1 MKPFIYLNFNCLK
14 LKNAISANI
23 GFLILCFILTFQ
35 NLPLIGQTGPGL
47 NWNRDHWYGMDDNIE
62 QDESGEDW
70 YYDISTYSEED
81 IIVGYV
87 AAGYS
92 STLNDFGSF
101 NCMDCGEFAVECDEF
116 ESENFK
122 RGCVYP
128 KLAEMDKNGEVEW
141 YEIYTKG
148 QGWFRQVIQ
157 LDDESGYIAVGQIKY
172 DGGENPGDLAY
183 YFEGDP
189 YYLPECAVPE
199 GHIPGDPIPKY
210 ELMYVVKTDMEGEI
224 LEEAVYGIA
233 NPGIENLIDFTSDAY
248 GVIQDDDGNLIIAG
262 YAEKLWNNPITM
274 EDEKRRRGYVVALN
288 PTTLMVEYENILYE
302 DDNFN
307 SHSTCL
313 IEMDDDFYVFS
324 TKKTAEIPELYGHIF
339 INRLSN
345 SLADIGT
352 AFEITSTEEPDLD
365 GLPSYCTSVAYDVI
379 IDDGDLVTAV
389 LVNRTND
396 VQSVTD
402 EGLVHVYRIH
412 PGTTPEWTFEAN
424 LSIVDDEETEL
435 FRAYDL
441 KVGITNTSDGGFAV
455 TSTLHDTDL
464 FEDDVFGYEYY
475 NVDCDPLTPDEQF
488 CDCDLYYDDTKTWN
502 SNPYI
507 AKFDNSDILEW
518 RNAYIVTDGYGTY
531 YPNDIKRLECVYE
544 ILQDDEGGFILTGNN
559 SKNFDDDFVYRVFD
573 ECNINQTYTGTY
585 DLVDPEPINE
595 SVVWSNNAKIK
606 GIVTIQSGGT
616 LTIKDNA
623 IIQFADSKAAN
634 HDTYIRVKR
643 GGRLIIEGGAKL
655 TGNTT
660 CGTMWEG
667 IYVEGTSGTS
677 HPTPSAFIS
686 ASYTNSNHGFVWIK
700 GDAIIENARTAI
712 SLGLTRKFIPP
723 VTGNWGGGIIIA
735 DDAHFINN
743 TTDIE
748 FYPYTHV
755 NRSLIRNSEFLT
767 NSALADVNEIPQAH
781 IEMKIVK
788 GVNIRGNHFEN
799 SVDDAI
805 YYGAE
810 RGVAVKGTD
819 AAFKFNDN
827 PNAFGATGGAGSAP
841 NTVIDLYYGIYATQ
855 FTVAAD
861 NIVIDANTFE
871 ENVRSIYLGG
881 TELAEV
887 NLNAITMPAK
897 SNYGLYLDASTDYG
911 VEENYFTGSGA
922 TNPIGQTGIVIND
935 NGTSNNRIYRNA
947 FTDIAYGIKAQN
959 SNGNTTSG
967 IFFKCNTFDE
977 NKYDIAVTSGGIKKD
992 QGECVLSNV
1001 TTPAGNLF
1009 TDNLTTS
1016 TLQFAANSGVDEII
1030 YHHHNDANSST
1041 APFYEPYEF
1050 STSIITLDECTENFN
1065 STNSCPEDFSD
1076 GGGSRLGNSAPRG
1089 VVDYNLNLKEI
1100 KDSLSQFFADIER
1113 NKLIRYYLDSE
1124 QIAELS
1130 TFLSTDSS
1138 SRAASLNAVI
1148 AMKQGNYEA
1157 ASSNIQL
1164 IDENINSDE
1173 FGYSNELYSI
1183 LNELNQDTLSWFDM
1197 NAEQFEKIKQ
1207 LSTKNNRIGVVAKL
1221 ILEEISSVPYE
1232 EPLEEINLESDEDYK
1247 EQSEI
1252 NETGAIQIYPHPV
1265 GSQSVIEILLSDL
1278 PENSRFIIY
1287 DLHGKVLFNY
1297 DLLQQSTLIIVNND
1311 MLTSGLYL
1319 GVVTSNNMIKQ
1330 SIKFVVNE

>member
-1 MKPFIYLNFNCLK
+1 MKPSIYLNFNCLK
-14 LKNAISANI
+14 FKRTINFNVGI
-23 GFLILCFILTFQ
+23 LIFTTFLTFQ
-35 NLPLIGQTGPGL
+35 NLSLIGQTGPGL
-47 NWNRDHWYGMDDNIE
+47 NWNRDHWYGIDDNIE

-70 YYDISTYSEED
+70 YYNISPYKDED
-81 IIVGYV
+81 VIVGYV

-92 STLNDFGSF
+92 SRLNDFGSF
-101 NCMDCGEFAVECDEF
+101 NCMDCGEFDPECNEF
-116 ESENFK
+116 ETEYLQ
-122 RGCVYP
+122 RGCIYP
-128 KLAEMDKNGEVEW
+128 KIAEMDENGHVEW

-172 DGGENPGDLAY
+172 DGGDDPGDLVY
-183 YFEGDP
+183 NFEGDQF
-189 YYLPECAVPE
+189 YLDECTSTP
-199 GHIPGDPIPKY
+199 Y

-233 NPGIENLIDFTSDAY
+233 DPDVDNPTDFMSEAY

-262 YAEKLWNNPITM
+262 YAEKLWYNPITM

-365 GLPSYCTSVAYDVI
+365 GLVSYCSSVAFDVI
-379 IDDGDLVTAV
+379 TDDGDLVAAV
-389 LVNRTND
+389 QVNRNDD
-396 VQSVTD
+396 VQSIND
-402 EGLVHVYRIH
+402 EALVHVYRIH
-412 PGTTPEWTFEAN
+412 PGTSPDWTFEAN
-424 LSIVDDEETEL
+424 LSIVDDEDSEI

-441 KVGITNTSDGGFAV
+441 KVGITNTNDGGFAV
-455 TSTLHDTDL
+455 TSTLHDSDL
-464 FEDDVFGYEYY
+464 FDGDEEDFEY
-475 NVDCDPLTPDEQF
+475 NEDCDPITAGDQP
-488 CDCDLYYDDTKTWN
+488 CDCDLLHTWTYTWN

-507 AKFDNSDILEW
+507 AKFNNSDVLEW
-518 RNAYIVTDGYGTY
+518 RNSYIVTDGYGTH
-531 YPNDIKRLECVYE
+531 YPDDIKRLECVYE
-544 ILQDDEGGFILTGNN
+544 ILQDDEGGYILAGNN

-573 ECNINQTYTGTY
+573 DCNIYQTYTGTY
-585 DLVDPEPINE
+585 DLVDPSPITS
-595 SVVWSNNAKIK
+595 SVTWNNNAKIK
-606 GIVTIQSGGT
+606 GVVTIESGGT
-616 LTIKDNA
+616 LTINNSA

-634 HDTYIRVKR
+634 HPTYIRVKR

-677 HPTPSAFIS
+677 HPTPPAFIS
-686 ASYTNSNHGFVWIK
+686 ASYTNSDHGFIWVK
-700 GDAIIENARTAI
+700 GDAIIENARTAV
-712 SLGLTRKFIPP
+712 SLGLPRKFLPP

-799 SVDDAI
+799 SVSEAI
-805 YYGAE
+805 YKGTD

-897 SNYGLYLDASTDYG
+897 SNYGLY
-911 VEENYFTGSGA
+911 
-922 TNPIGQTGIVIND
+922 
-935 NGTSNNRIYRNA
+935 
-947 FTDIAYGIKAQN
+947 
-959 SNGNTTSG
+959 
-967 IFFKCNTFDE
+967 
-977 NKYDIAVTSGGIKKD
+977 
-992 QGECVLSNV
+992 
-1001 TTPAGNLF
+1001 
-1009 TDNLTTS
+1009 
-1016 TLQFAANSGVDEII
+1016 
-1030 YHHHNDANSST
+1030 
-1041 APFYEPYEF
+1041 
-1050 STSIITLDECTENFN
+1050 
-1065 STNSCPEDFSD
+1065 
-1076 GGGSRLGNSAPRG
+1076 
-1089 VVDYNLNLKEI
+1089 
-1100 KDSLSQFFADIER
+1100 
-1113 NKLIRYYLDSE
+1113 
-1124 QIAELS
+1124 
-1130 TFLSTDSS
+1130 
-1138 SRAASLNAVI
+1138 
-1148 AMKQGNYEA
+1148 
-1157 ASSNIQL
+1157 
-1164 IDENINSDE
+1164 
-1173 FGYSNELYSI
+1173 
-1183 LNELNQDTLSWFDM
+1183 
-1197 NAEQFEKIKQ
+1197 
-1207 LSTKNNRIGVVAKL
+1207 
-1221 ILEEISSVPYE
+1221 
-1232 EPLEEINLESDEDYK
+1232 
-1247 EQSEI
+1247 
-1252 NETGAIQIYPHPV
+1252 
-1265 GSQSVIEILLSDL
+1265 
-1278 PENSRFIIY
+1278 
-1287 DLHGKVLFNY
+1287 
-1297 DLLQQSTLIIVNND
+1297 
-1311 MLTSGLYL
+1311 
-1319 GVVTSNNMIKQ
+1319 
-1330 SIKFVVNE
+1330 